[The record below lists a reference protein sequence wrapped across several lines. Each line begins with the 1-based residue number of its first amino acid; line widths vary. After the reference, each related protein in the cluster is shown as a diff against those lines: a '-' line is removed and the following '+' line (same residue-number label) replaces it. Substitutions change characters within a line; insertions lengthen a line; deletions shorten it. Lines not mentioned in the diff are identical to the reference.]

1 MAKITESLGASIKE
15 KVFGVV
21 KSKAS
26 SRESPDALLKV
37 IGKNFMAMSA
47 MARDMNV
54 ASQNI
59 KELVRVMGGK
69 PSDKEDKVAGSGLTA
84 DERERKLAVELEK
97 DKQKEEPKKPSLVS
111 KLGKKALDKFK
122 STKVGQKVTDKFAE
136 LKKAFNPAKIFKALS
151 KYLVIGAL
159 IGVIFVAFKD
169 SFVEWATGLF
179 DAIKT
184 KFDEFTDSIKQ
195 WFQDTIQPII
205 EKAKELIQPVI
216 DAVSG
221 FITKIGDWFKE
232 KFELIK
238 GIFENPLN
246 FIKNV
251 IDKVSGVIDGIKE
264 TLTGW
269 AEKLLSSKAT
279 SWMVPDFVKDMIKK
293 PAKLEAGE
301 TDAETKKL
309 QRQQAQ
315 VLEQQETE
323 RVKKLEKEK
332 QYTGDDEIV
341 RARLGL
347 PPKTESM
354 RQEEESKKQAQPVE
368 VAPPPQS
375 ILVPGPMPT
384 PAAPKG
390 KAAAPLP
397 KEAPKPISAQ
407 PPTAV
412 GKAAEPPGKQA
423 AGGSL
428 ASVASV
434 QSGVD
439 LSGLH
444 PEFEK
449 RLVNMATAFNEQT
462 GKKLLITS
470 AYRSNEKQA
479 ELFKAKVAQLGGD
492 ERAAAKLVARPMPP
506 LGTGRGSF
514 HLKGLAI
521 DINSKGP
528 GGLNALAGSRDS
540 PTGWLE
546 KFGLIRNVPRED
558 WHVQPSGTLPTAD
571 NPENP
576 GAPVLVAGKDGKPM
590 DLSSGKKES
599 LGQPEAKP
607 SATGGGAV
615 ASASTEVASGQRQ
628 QAKPSTPIIVN
639 APTTNNQVIQ
649 NNTVAAKKSS
659 VDANKQLMSRAA

>member
-1 MAKITESLGASIKE
+1 MAKITEGLSSSIKSAVKGGLSSV
-15 KVFGVV
+15 KV
-21 KSKAS
+21 S
-26 SRESPDALLKV
+26 SAKDETSSLLK
-37 IGKNFMAMSA
+37 IIAKNSMSFA
-47 MARDMNV
+47 GLARDLNV
-54 ASQNI
+54 ARQNI
-59 KELVRVMGGK
+59 QKLVKLEGGEPARGADAQFLKSSEAEKKLEVETTETKE
-69 PSDKEDKVAGSGLTA
+69 EDKKPTPVKKGPSAIK
-84 DERERKLAVELEK
+84 KLK
-97 DKQKEEPKKPSLVS
+97 DKFTGNKILMSL
-111 KLGKKALDKFK
+111 
-122 STKVGQKVTDKFAE
+122 T
-136 LKKAFNPAKIFKALS
+136 
-151 KYLVIGAL
+151 KYLAIGAVVG
-159 IGVIFVAFKD
+159 IIFVAFKD
-169 SFVEWATGLF
+169 TFTEWVKSLWS
-179 DAIKT
+179 AISE
-184 KFDEFTDSIKQ
+184 KFTEFTGKIKE
-195 WFQDTIQPII
+195 WFSEITQTIVEKVKEFVQPI
-205 EKAKELIQPVI
+205 I
-216 DAVSG
+216 DAVSS
-221 FITKIGDWFKE
+221 FVTRIGDWFRE
-232 KFELIK
+232 KFEMIK
-238 GIFENPLN
+238 GVFEGPLN
-246 FIKNV
+246 FIKSV

-279 SWMVPDFVKDMIKK
+279 AWLVPDFVKDMIKK

-309 QRQQAQ
+309 QRQQTQ

-347 PPKTESM
+347 PPKTETM
-354 RQEEESKKQAQPVE
+354 RQEEQAKKEAQPIE
-368 VAPPPQS
+368 VAPPPAP
-375 ILVPGPMPT
+375 IIVPGPP
-384 PAAPKG
+384 PKP
-390 KAAAPLP
+390 KAQPAAAPP
-397 KEAPKPISAQ
+397 APPKPISAE

-412 GKAAEPPGKQA
+412 GKAAEGPAKQA
-423 AGGSL
+423 AGGGSL
-428 ASVASV
+428 SSVVSV

-449 RLVNMATAFNEQT
+449 RLVNMATAFKEQT

-479 ELFKAKVAQLGGD
+479 ELFRAKVAQLGGD

-528 GGLNALAGSRDS
+528 GGINALAGSRDS

-558 WHVQPSGTLPTAD
+558 WHIQPSGTLPTAD

-576 GAPVLVAGKDGKPM
+576 GAPTLVAGKDGKPM
-590 DLSSGKKES
+590 NLADSKKES
-599 LGQPEAKP
+599 IGQPEPKSS
-607 SATGGGAV
+607 SASGGAV
-615 ASASTEVASGQRQ
+615 ASASTELASGQRQ
-628 QAKPSTPIIVN
+628 QMKPKTPIIIN
-639 APTTNNQVIQ
+639 APVTNTTTITQ
-649 NNTVAAKKSS
+649 NKPPPSMPKQDSAKTLT
-659 VDANKQLMSRAA
+659 ARIA